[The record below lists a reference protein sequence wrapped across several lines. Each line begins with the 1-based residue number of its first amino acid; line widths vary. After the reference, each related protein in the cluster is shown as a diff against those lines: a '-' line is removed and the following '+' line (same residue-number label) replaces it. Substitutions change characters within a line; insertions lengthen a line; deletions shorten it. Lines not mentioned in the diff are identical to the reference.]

1 MIPSKILIVCSMER
15 HAISSVFASGLWYG
29 RVQKSARPVSV
40 ASEGREIK
48 TRRKTY
54 LYSTEKFACLPN
66 NSVACSRLLFG
77 LEKTKE
83 PMVEE
88 MLAPNL
94 GAEEVAAA
102 SDVEPGARLSEF
114 PSREDAQGPI
124 LLAYLVCLA
133 TSTMAHRSERLRIKE
148 DSLLPRH

>member
-1 MIPSKILIVCSMER
+1 M
-15 HAISSVFASGLWYG
+15 
-29 RVQKSARPVSV
+29 
-40 ASEGREIK
+40 ASEGCEIK

-54 LYSTEKFACLPN
+54 LYSTAKFACLPN

-83 PMVEE
+83 PIVEE
-88 MLAPNL
+88 IVAPNL

-102 SDVEPGARLSEF
+102 SDVEPGAWLSEF

-124 LLAYLVCLA
+124 FALQPVLCRNGQNVCGSRKTACCLDTNLSCLLRQPMLTL
-133 TSTMAHRSERLRIKE
+133 
-148 DSLLPRH
+148 